1 MNFLNLIYRT
11 LKVLI
16 LQSIIVPQNTKCI
29 KQVNFDFKNIL
40 LKEINYKI
48 LRRKK
53 KTNSIFKLI
62 TKY

>member
-16 LQSIIVPQNTKCI
+16 LQSIIVPQNTKRI